1 MAPAPGKDASNSADA
16 ERVVLFGDLS
26 VQLPRQRSKVV
37 RIFTSSTFT
46 DTSTERNALMRE
58 TYPRLKDYCKFNH
71 GLEFQV
77 IDMRWGVRD
86 EATDDHMTG
95 QLCMAEIAACQRLS
109 VGPNF
114 VTFLCQKY
122 GYRPFPP
129 KIENDEFKILRQ
141 TLDDNGKPI
150 EMLDTWFIRDD
161 NCVPPVYVLQP
172 ISSKLPYFNRQDEPE
187 KMKENRGEWWTT
199 FELIQGQLRFAANEA
214 EKRGLLTAEQ
224 AKKYRISV
232 THDEVDHALLTVT
245 FDRQEHCLCFI
256 RKFSDLESKS
266 ETREASKFIDLQAG
280 KVDTDAQEL
289 LSDLR
294 DKKIAE
300 VLPPSNII
308 LTELGEWTK
317 DGVSLENEKHRE
329 YIKSFLDT
337 FYTKMVSMIDVGVF
351 KEKLASLEDPLHQEV
366 LQHLSFCLT
375 KCVGFQGRDDVIK
388 KVEDYVL
395 RQVKGDN
402 RKGGVPMVLHGES
415 GSGKTSIMAKCAALV
430 KQSWLPGSGTAMVL
444 RFLGTSPNTS
454 SIQRVLTTLC
464 KQILQVYNK
473 QDFQVPTEYIKLVSA
488 FSKVMK
494 FATIEKPLVIF
505 LDSLDQ
511 LSSEH
516 GAHRMV
522 WLPKVL
528 PQYVAL
534 VVSTLPRE
542 HGILET
548 VKERLPDSSP
558 YIKVAPFSREEST
571 GILEAWLT
579 SAKKSVTSSQLKLI
593 DKTVAECSLPLFL
606 KLVFDQATLWHSC
619 HAMDRCILK
628 TSIPDMINLIFGRL
642 EEYHGQILV
651 SRALA
656 YITLSPTGLT
666 ETELEDLLSLDDDVL
681 NDVYQFWMP
690 PVRRI
695 PPSLWTRVRND
706 ISSYLVDRDAD
717 GVTVMYWYHR
727 QFIETA
733 RQRYLQDANLKKKLH
748 KTCAEY
754 FDGTWSD
761 GQKKPCRYSALQVD
775 RFGVPAEAEEDR
787 KVSSQPLTFSGA
799 TGKTEANLTFNL
811 RKLTQLPFH
820 LTEAEDWDTLKTSAL
835 FNFDFLLCKVKALS
849 MQDVLAD
856 FYNVEEKTTDAEIS
870 ILLGALRLSS
880 SVISNDPD
888 QLAPEVMGRLV
899 NAATKFPRMKSLV
912 EQANMSGSLSHP
924 WLPVS
929 TCLPPPGGMMLTSL
943 EGHTEEVVSL
953 AITSDSRLVLTG
965 SKDNTARIWQIDNG
979 TLVHTLTGHRETV
992 YGVEIAPD
1000 DQSCV
1005 TYSHMGEYMKSGKV
1019 CVWNM
1024 ETGDLIHRLKGHTGL
1039 SESNL
1044 AISVDG
1050 KYAVTGL
1057 RTKIGYDDPNEDTD
1071 FEEDEV
1077 ISDSKRKHK
1086 AAKKKEFMTKRDQ
1099 SDDED
1104 WDEEEYDDEKR
1115 HVVIIWNLET
1125 GKVMHWLNKHTGDIK
1140 GVVTTEVD
1148 NRQVTI
1154 SFSQDRML
1162 VLWDML
1168 KGEPIR
1174 EMEDADGFSIRK
1186 VALSQDR
1193 RLLAVHGCEVS
1204 LHSFPDLHC
1213 LGDSR
1218 DPVSSSTVKTM
1229 YITRDNSR
1237 VIAGHANGVVKTY
1250 GTGQGTERTLLNR
1263 QEGFA
1268 RKGDV
1273 TFMAVTPN
1281 EMYVVAALEMPEAVV
1296 LNLKTL
1302 EIEVKLPHILNVS
1315 SVAVTPD
1322 GSKILTASED
1332 KNVRIWDVGNLKKS
1346 TSTEEPELM
1355 ISKHDGYT
1363 YEVVTLNTEDK
1374 VITTGDDKTIKL
1386 WDLKSGK
1393 LIKSLQDPMDR
1404 KCSAVAISSDD
1415 TFMVGSSNGWYVLSL
1430 PDFAVRGKFQER
1442 WITPSHCVITP
1453 DNKRLVAGI
1462 GQPKF
1467 EIRIFHLESGQ
1478 TQQIIN
1484 LRSYDFRM
1492 LRNGVFVNQYV
1503 WGMYDPSGKTKILQ
1517 LIDSRSGRVMAQ
1529 LGHHDDVLSI
1539 AVSPDEKRLVA
1550 GCRDHD
1556 VHVWHLKSFS
1566 RITTMKGHTARVTST
1581 AFSPDG
1587 NLAASGADGGD
1598 VIIWD
1603 VQSHSLKH
1611 SIKQA
1616 HESDVRNVIFS
1627 PDGRFLVS
1635 SGEHDNYIQV
1645 WDTKTGKHVMRYHTY
1660 AKNSSIVMSAKC
1672 NTAVVSLQDGRV
1684 AFLKFS
1690 ACYQSVSASN
1700 EQASYANTVVSIKMP
1715 PTMSGEQKRVT
1726 ERKIP
1731 PMLNEVLKSKT
1742 CQVL

>member
-1 MAPAPGKDASNSADA
+1 MAPAPSKANNTADA
-16 ERVVLFGDLS
+16 ERVVLLGDLS
-26 VQLPRQRSKVV
+26 VQLPKQRSKVV

-141 TLDDNGKPI
+141 TLVDNDKPM
-150 EMLDTWFIRDD
+150 ETLDTWFIRDD
-161 NCVPPVYVLQP
+161 NCVPPLYVLQP

-187 KMKENRGEWWTT
+187 KMKANQGEWWTT

-214 EKRGLLTAEQ
+214 EKQGLLTAEQ
-224 AKKYRISV
+224 ARKYRISV
-232 THDEVDHALLTVT
+232 TNDEVDHALSMVT
-245 FDRQEHCLCFI
+245 SAIQEHCLCFI

-280 KVDTDAQEL
+280 KVDTEAQEL

-294 DKKIAE
+294 DKKVAQ

-317 DGVSLENEKHRE
+317 DGVSLENKKHRE
-329 YIKSFLDT
+329 YIKGFLDT
-337 FYTKMVSMIDVGVF
+337 FYTRMVNMIDTGVF
-351 KEKLASLEDPLHQEV
+351 KEKLDSLEDPLHQEV

-395 RQVKGDN
+395 RRVKGDN
-402 RKGGVPMVLHGES
+402 GKGGVPMVLHGES

-430 KQSWLPGSGTAMVL
+430 KQSWLPAGSGTAMVL

-464 KQILQVYNK
+464 KQILQVYNE
-473 QDFQVPTEYIKLVSA
+473 QDFQVPTEYNKLITA

-494 FATIEKPLVIF
+494 FATVEKPLVIF

-558 YIKVAPFSREEST
+558 YIKVAPFSQEEST
-571 GILEAWLT
+571 GILKTWLT
-579 SAKKSVTSSQLKLI
+579 SVKKNITSSQLELI
-593 DKTVAECSLPLFL
+593 DKAVAECSLPLFL
-606 KLVFDQATLWHSC
+606 KLVFDQATQWHSY

-628 TSIPDMINLIFGRL
+628 TSIRDMINLIFGRL

-733 RQRYLQDANLKKKLH
+733 RQRYLHDANLKKKLH
-748 KTCAEY
+748 KNCAEY
-754 FDGTWSD
+754 FEGTWSD
-761 GQKKPCRYSALQVD
+761 GRKKPCRYSALQVE

-799 TGKTEANLTFNL
+799 TGKAKANLNFNL

-856 FYNVEEKTTDAEIS
+856 FCNADEKTTDAEIN

-888 QLAPEVMGRLV
+888 QLAPEVMGRLM
-899 NAATKFPRMKSLV
+899 NAANKFPRIKSLV
-912 EQANMSGSLSHP
+912 DQANMRGSLSLP

-929 TCLPPPGGMMLTSL
+929 TCLQPPGGMMLTSL

-965 SKDNTARIWQIDNG
+965 SRDNTARIWQIDNG

-1057 RTKIGYDDPNEDTD
+1057 RTKIDYDDPNEDTD
-1071 FEEDEV
+1071 YEEDEI

-1086 AAKKKEFMTKRDQ
+1086 AAKKKEFIMEREE
-1099 SDDED
+1099 SEEED
-1104 WDEEEYDDEKR
+1104 WNEEEYDDESR

-1125 GKVMHWLNKHTGDIK
+1125 GKVMHWLNKHADDIM
-1140 GVVTTEVD
+1140 GVLTTEVD
-1148 NRQVTI
+1148 DRQVAI
-1154 SFSQDRML
+1154 SFSHDDVL
-1162 VLWDML
+1162 ILWDML

-1174 EMEDADGFSIRK
+1174 EMQRQLFDK

-1193 RLLAVHGCEVS
+1193 RLLAVHGTEVS
-1204 LHSFPDLHC
+1204 LYSFPDLQH
-1213 LGDSR
+1213 LGDSSN
-1218 DPVSSSTVKTM
+1218 PESSSPVKAM

-1237 VIAGHANGVVKTY
+1237 VISGGSSGHVKMF
-1250 GTGQGTERTLLNR
+1250 GTGQGTERTLLKL
-1263 QEGFA
+1263 QDGFGGD
-1268 RKGDV
+1268 GDV
-1273 TFMAVTPN
+1273 TCMAVTPN
-1281 EMYVVAALEMPEAVV
+1281 EMYVIAALNMSEAVV
-1296 LNLKTL
+1296 LNLETL
-1302 EIEVKLPHILNVS
+1302 AIEVKLPHILKAT

-1332 KNVRIWDVGNLKKS
+1332 KNVRVWDVGNIKNS
-1346 TSTEEPELM
+1346 TSTKEPELM
-1355 ISKHDGYT
+1355 ISKHNGYT

-1374 VITTGDDKTIKL
+1374 VITTGDDGTIKL

-1393 LIKSLQDPMDR
+1393 LIKSLQDPMDGNCR
-1404 KCSAVAISSDD
+1404 AVAISSDD

-1430 PDFAVRGKFQER
+1430 PDFAVKGKFKEE

-1453 DNKRLVAGI
+1453 DNKKLVAGI
-1462 GQPKF
+1462 GQPKWG
-1467 EIRIFHLESGQ
+1467 IHIFHLESGQ
-1478 TQQIIN
+1478 TQQIIKLN
-1484 LRSYDFRM
+1484 SCEFRM
-1492 LRNGVFVNQYV
+1492 LRNGLFVNQYASSL
-1503 WGMYDPSGKTKILQ
+1503 YDPSGKTKILQ
-1517 LIDSRSGRVMAQ
+1517 LIDSRSGQVVSQ

-1556 VHVWHLKSFS
+1556 VHLWHLDSFS
-1566 RITTMKGHTARVTST
+1566 RITAMKGHTDRVTST

-1616 HESDVRNVIFS
+1616 NESEVSSVIFS

-1635 SGEHDNYIQV
+1635 IGENDNYIQV

-1660 AKNSSIVMSAKC
+1660 AKSRSIVMSAKC
-1672 NTAVVSLQDGRV
+1672 NTAVVMLQDGRV

-1690 ACYQSVSASN
+1690 ARFQSASTSN
-1700 EQASYANTVVSIKMP
+1700 EQASNLITDVSMSTP
-1715 PTMSGEQKRVT
+1715 STMNQGKPKQKGLT
-1726 ERKIP
+1726 ERKSP
-1731 PMLNEVLKSKT
+1731 PKPKSKT